1 MSQRG
6 RNRARF
12 WGNMVSQNKGRNL
25 GALRRLSS
33 KVNVRILK
41 EPLLTLKSVRESQ
54 PIASQGGVTTD
65 RASLLGK
72 GKQNVISGLPSAS
85 RLISAVSIP
94 TRYLCATWARCLV
107 SPLPLR
113 S

>member
-1 MSQRG
+1 
-6 RNRARF
+6 
-12 WGNMVSQNKGRNL
+12 MVSQNKGRNL